1 MSDPRTGTR
10 PTRPSFARPFL
21 ARGIAFVLLA
31 FFAGCSSAPFDPVS
45 RGPFFTP
52 VNFRGAKIWPSDVR
66 RVAVL
71 PLDAHGAALPE
82 DFVSSL
88 DPVWLA
94 ALQGTQR
101 AEFVPVSRSQL
112 SRLFSGTRSLDSTGL
127 LPENFS
133 QRVAGATG
141 ADAVLFCDVTG
152 CSPYAPM
159 SIGLRAKLVH
169 LRSGGLIWACDER
182 FDARA
187 PSVSNSA
194 RRFARDSGSA
204 RGDAVTAILQSPA
217 AFAAYASSGV
227 VATFPNR

>member
-1 MSDPRTGTR
+1 M
-10 PTRPSFARPFL
+10 
-21 ARGIAFVLLA
+21 LLA
-31 FFAGCSSAPFDPVS
+31 LLAGCLSAPLDPLN

-52 VNFRGAKIWPSDVR
+52 VNFRGSKSWPSDVR

-94 ALQGTQR
+94 ALQDTQR
-101 AEFVPVSRSQL
+101 AEFVPVSRYQL

-127 LPENFS
+127 LPEHFL

-152 CSPYAPM
+152 SNPYAPM
-159 SIGLRAKLVH
+159 SIGLRTKLVH
-169 LRSGGLIWACDER
+169 LRSGSLIWACDER
-182 FDARA
+182 FDAREPA
-187 PSVSNSA
+187 VANSA

-204 RGDAVTAILQSPA
+204 RGDAVTAILQSPT
-217 AFAAYASSGV
+217 AFAAYASSSV
-227 VATFPNR
+227 AATFPNR